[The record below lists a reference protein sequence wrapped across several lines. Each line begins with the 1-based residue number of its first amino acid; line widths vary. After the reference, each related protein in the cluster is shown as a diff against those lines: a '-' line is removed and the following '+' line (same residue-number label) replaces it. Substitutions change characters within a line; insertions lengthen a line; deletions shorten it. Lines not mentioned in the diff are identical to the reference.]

1 MSSKKERNGHDQ
13 IMVSVPMTV
22 AEREILR
29 EASAATDIPQA
40 VFLRDA
46 GLEMAGRK
54 LWEIRRTEAAFGRK
68 PLFLTGKRKEGARKS
83 SRRKAATAKK

>member
-22 AEREILR
+22 AEREMLR
-29 EASAATDIPQA
+29 EASIATDIPQA

-54 LWEIRRTEAAFGRK
+54 LWELRRTEAAFGRR
-68 PLFLTGKRKEGARKS
+68 PVSPTGKWKEGTEAES
-83 SRRKAATAKK
+83 AVVPQ